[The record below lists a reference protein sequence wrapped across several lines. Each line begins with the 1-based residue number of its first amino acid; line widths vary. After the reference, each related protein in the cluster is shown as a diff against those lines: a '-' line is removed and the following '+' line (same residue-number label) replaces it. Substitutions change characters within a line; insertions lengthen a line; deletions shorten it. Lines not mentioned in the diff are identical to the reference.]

1 MSNTLVTPPY
11 TIQYE
16 GNIEVKVL
24 RNKKVIRERKFK
36 NNGRWPLFLH
46 LVHSLA
52 GNYAEAE
59 KYRPLFITI
68 YSIPY
73 SATSGKIPEIIDDA
87 TSKDQKNKIDYYAKA
102 ENIKCG
108 APGTY
113 MTTPE
118 IKYVEDKGIGTASI
132 TYSFLVPFS
141 SLIFT
146 PASADWVAAGYKVD
160 PFNLIC
166 LYCKNNYWGRGSAES
181 EEDTYQNP
189 SAFFFIEDSVD
200 KTKLGSLL
208 PNDINASSNE
218 YSLQINWTLNF
229 SNKEKQSTAVQVSNT
244 EE

>member
-1 MSNTLVTPPY
+1 M
-11 TIQYE
+11 
-16 GNIEVKVL
+16 
-24 RNKKVIRERKFK
+24 
-36 NNGRWPLFLH
+36 
-46 LVHSLA
+46 
-52 GNYAEAE
+52 
-59 KYRPLFITI
+59 FITI

-73 SATSGKIPEIIDDA
+73 SATSGKIPEIIDGSEDPQNQIG
-87 TSKDQKNKIDYYAKA
+87 SYAKI
-102 ENIKCG
+102 ENLKCG

-118 IKYVEDKGIGTASI
+118 VKYVEDKGIGTASI

-146 PASADWVAAGYKVD
+146 PASGGWEKDYSVN

-166 LYCKNNYWGRGSAES
+166 LYCKNNYWGRGSTET

-200 KTKLGSLL
+200 PSKLSSLL
-208 PNDINASSNE
+208 PKNIQASSNE

-229 SNKEKQSTAVQVSNT
+229 SNKEKQSTAVQVSNI

>member
-73 SATSGKIPEIIDDA
+73 SATSGKIPEI
-87 TSKDQKNKIDYYAKA
+87 KDGSEALDYNKIDYYAKE

-118 IKYVEDKGIGTASI
+118 VKYVEDKGIGTASI

-146 PASADWVAAGYKVD
+146 PASGGWEKNYAVN

-166 LYCKNNYWGRGSAES
+166 LYCKNNYWGRGSAETK
-181 EEDTYQNP
+181 EDTYQNP
-189 SAFFFIEDSVD
+189 SAFFFIEDSKD
-200 KTKLGSLL
+200 PSKLGSLL
-208 PNDINASSNE
+208 PENIKASSNE

>member
-73 SATSGKIPEIIDDA
+73 SASSGKIPEI
-87 TSKDQKNKIDYYAKA
+87 KNGSSDEHNQIGYYAKA

-118 IKYVEDKGIGTASI
+118 VEYVEDKGIGTASI

-146 PASADWVAAGYKVD
+146 PASGGWEAYYDVN

-166 LYCKNNYWGRGSAES
+166 LYCKNNYWGRGSTET
-181 EEDTYQNP
+181 EKDTYQNP
-189 SAFFFIEDSVD
+189 SAFFFIEDSED
-200 KTKLGSLL
+200 KTKTKLGSLL
-208 PNDINASSNE
+208 PKNIKASSNE

-229 SNKEKQSTAVQVSNT
+229 SNKEKQSTTVQVSNT

>member
-73 SATSGKIPEIIDDA
+73 SPTSGKIPEIIDGSEDPQNQIG
-87 TSKDQKNKIDYYAKA
+87 SYAKV

-118 IKYVEDKGIGTASI
+118 VKYVEDKGIGTASI

-146 PASADWVAAGYKVD
+146 KASQDWVNEGYEVN

-166 LYCKNNYWGRGSAES
+166 LYCKNNYWGRGSTET

-189 SAFFFIEDSVD
+189 SAFFFIEDSAD
-200 KTKLGSLL
+200 PSKLSSLL
-208 PNDINASSNE
+208 PKNIQASSNE

-229 SNKEKQSTAVQVSNT
+229 SNKEKQSTAVQVSNI

>member
-59 KYRPLFITI
+59 KYRPLFIAI

-73 SATSGKIPEIIDDA
+73 DATSGKIPQIVDGSGEAQNQIG
-87 TSKDQKNKIDYYAKA
+87 SYAKV

-118 IKYVEDKGIGTASI
+118 VKYVGDKGIGTASI

-146 PASADWVAAGYKVD
+146 PASGGWEKEKKYAVN

-166 LYCKNNYWGRGSAES
+166 LYCKNNYWGRGSAETK
-181 EEDTYQNP
+181 EDTYQNP
-189 SAFFFIEDSVD
+189 SAFFFIEDSQD
-200 KTKLGSLL
+200 PSKLGSLL
-208 PNDINASSNE
+208 PENIKASSNE

>member
-52 GNYAEAE
+52 GNYAESE

-73 SATSGKIPEIIDDA
+73 TASSGNIPEIKDD
-87 TSKDQKNKIDYYAKA
+87 SSDEHNQIGYYAKA

-118 IKYVEDKGIGTASI
+118 VEYVEDKGIGTASI

-146 PASADWVAAGYKVD
+146 PASGGWEKYYDVN

-166 LYCKNNYWGRGSAES
+166 LYCKNNYWGRGSTET
-181 EEDTYQNP
+181 EEATYQNP
-189 SAFFFIEDSVD
+189 SAFFFIEDSED
-200 KTKLGSLL
+200 TTKTKLGSLL
-208 PNDINASSNE
+208 PKNIKASSNE

-229 SNKEKQSTAVQVSNT
+229 SNKEKQSTAVQVSNA